1 MAWPLCFTYAG
12 SVIGKGFVAHVDLC
26 GRLLAIPEADGVWLH
41 GVSPAAVAVG
51 APTLS
56 DANLELRDILTKTF
70 IDFANDSE
78 SFAAF
83 KVKVEEFYHATDEDA
98 AEWQAAVASIKA
110 GTTPVP
116 EGVRRCPDS
125 DLYVRVSEVGLAQL
139 PGALAT
145 ERRGHAQSD
154 IESCFIVQTL
164 EPCLGFARPTVL
176 G

>member
-12 SVIGKGFVAHVDLC
+12 SVIGNGFVARVDLC
-26 GRLLAIPEADGVWLH
+26 GRLLAVPEVEGVWLY

-78 SFAAF
+78 TFAAF
-83 KVKVEEFYHATDEDA
+83 KVKVEEFYHATDDDA
-98 AEWQAAVASIKA
+98 AEWQAAVDSIKA

-116 EGVRRCPDS
+116 EGVRRCPDP
-125 DLYVRVSEVGLAQL
+125 DLYVRVSEKTIAQL
-139 PGALAT
+139 TPADNPLVDREAPPALSSA
-145 ERRGHAQSD
+145 A
-154 IESCFIVQTL
+154 
-164 EPCLGFARPTVL
+164 
-176 G
+176 

>member
-70 IDFANDSE
+70 IDFANEAGTFD
-78 SFAAF
+78 AF
-83 KVKVEEFYHATDEDA
+83 KARVEGFYHASDEDA
-98 AEWQAAVASIKA
+98 VEWQAAVDQIKA
-110 GTTPVP
+110 GTMPVP
-116 EGVRRCPDS
+116 EGIQGCHGPDPF
-125 DLYVRVSEVGLAQL
+125 VRVS
-139 PGALAT
+139 P
-145 ERRGHAQSD
+145 
-154 IESCFIVQTL
+154 
-164 EPCLGFARPTVL
+164 
-176 G
+176 